1 VVIAFLKTSS
11 VRRIVLIHSVCE
23 NYSIKSLER
32 DYKHYYFIIRGEL
45 IKLDPEND
53 FCTFSW

>member
-11 VRRIVLIHSVCE
+11 VRRIGLIHSVCE

-32 DYKHYYFIIRGEL
+32 DYKHYYFIIRGE
-45 IKLDPEND
+45 
-53 FCTFSW
+53 

>member
-1 VVIAFLKTSS
+1 MAFLKTSS

-32 DYKHYYFIIRGEL
+32 DYKHYYFIIRGEMRHEESSKRWKNL
-45 IKLDPEND
+45 
-53 FCTFSW
+53 